1 MILFS
6 LYEKEKSSLCK
17 EDLVKLSGEKAGQ
30 SNYN

>member
-17 EDLVKLSGEKAGQ
+17 EDFKLSGEKAGQ